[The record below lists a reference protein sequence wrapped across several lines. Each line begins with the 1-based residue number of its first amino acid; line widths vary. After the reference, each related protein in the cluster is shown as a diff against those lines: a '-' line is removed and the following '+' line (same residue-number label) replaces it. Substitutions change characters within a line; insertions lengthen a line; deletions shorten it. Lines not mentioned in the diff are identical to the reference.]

1 MKTVST
7 KGIVLKRVDYAE
19 ADRIVTLLTP
29 DMAQVRAIAKGVR
42 RPKSK
47 LAGGLQLLSV
57 CDVTLMESRGDLK
70 LVRSARIDRHFADII
85 KDYDRMEFAY
95 QMIESMYVLTSEID
109 EPDAYVILETGLDSL
124 NMVDIPLAVTQ
135 LWFYLH
141 MLTLLGSNPT

>member
-95 QMIESMYVLTSEID
+95 QMIESMYVLTSDID